1 VRHKHQQNNSGQA
14 GHHINIT
21 VMASLSAEQ
30 TLQLR
35 TQLHQ
40 AVAACND
47 RCLYRSAKWW
57 VH

>member
-1 VRHKHQQNNSGQA
+1 MS
-14 GHHINIT
+14 T
-21 VMASLSAEQ
+21 LSAEQ

-57 VH
+57 VHSFT